1 MYLLGL
7 VIVVAMVAGMI
18 LRGLWKIP
26 GRIRRGQRERRHAR
40 GRHAITQGLLAI
52 GHGDSSAAR
61 AHAEVARRHAGG
73 DPLALLL
80 HAQSAQLDG
89 DRDGAQRAFRAMAER
104 AEELRAQ
111 RGGRKKADALQDL
124 LAKIEEMPEQDR
136 AMAVGVH
143 RIVTEVAP
151 ELEPRTWYGMP
162 AYARGT
168 DVLVFLQVSSKFGVR
183 YTTLG

>member
-1 MYLLGL
+1 MSESTGF
-7 VIVVAMVAGMI
+7 
-18 LRGLWKIP
+18 
-26 GRIRRGQRERRHAR
+26 
-40 GRHAITQGLLAI
+40 
-52 GHGDSSAAR
+52 SAAEQ
-61 AHAEVARRHAGG
+61 AAI
-73 DPLALLL
+73 
-80 HAQSAQLDG
+80 
-89 DRDGAQRAFRAMAER
+89 AER
-104 AEELRAQ
+104 AQELRAQ

-136 AMAVGVH
+136 ALAVVVH

>member
-1 MYLLGL
+1 MSESTGF
-7 VIVVAMVAGMI
+7 
-18 LRGLWKIP
+18 
-26 GRIRRGQRERRHAR
+26 
-40 GRHAITQGLLAI
+40 
-52 GHGDSSAAR
+52 SAAEQ
-61 AHAEVARRHAGG
+61 AAI
-73 DPLALLL
+73 
-80 HAQSAQLDG
+80 
-89 DRDGAQRAFRAMAER
+89 AER
-104 AEELRAQ
+104 AQELRAQ
-111 RGGRKKADALQDL
+111 RGGKKKAGALQDL

-162 AYARGT
+162 AYTRGT

>member
-1 MYLLGL
+1 MTEPTGF
-7 VIVVAMVAGMI
+7 
-18 LRGLWKIP
+18 
-26 GRIRRGQRERRHAR
+26 
-40 GRHAITQGLLAI
+40 
-52 GHGDSSAAR
+52 SAAEQ
-61 AHAEVARRHAGG
+61 AAI
-73 DPLALLL
+73 
-80 HAQSAQLDG
+80 
-89 DRDGAQRAFRAMAER
+89 AER
-104 AEELRAQ
+104 AQELRAQ
-111 RGGRKKADALQDL
+111 RGGKKKADALQDL

-143 RIVTEVAP
+143 RIVTEAAP

>member
-1 MYLLGL
+1 M
-7 VIVVAMVAGMI
+7 
-18 LRGLWKIP
+18 
-26 GRIRRGQRERRHAR
+26 
-40 GRHAITQGLLAI
+40 
-52 GHGDSSAAR
+52 
-61 AHAEVARRHAGG
+61 
-73 DPLALLL
+73 
-80 HAQSAQLDG
+80 
-89 DRDGAQRAFRAMAER
+89 
-104 AEELRAQ
+104 
-111 RGGRKKADALQDL
+111 
-124 LAKIEEMPEQDR
+124 KIEEMPEQDR

>member
-1 MYLLGL
+1 MSESTGF
-7 VIVVAMVAGMI
+7 
-18 LRGLWKIP
+18 
-26 GRIRRGQRERRHAR
+26 
-40 GRHAITQGLLAI
+40 
-52 GHGDSSAAR
+52 SAAEQ
-61 AHAEVARRHAGG
+61 AAI
-73 DPLALLL
+73 
-80 HAQSAQLDG
+80 
-89 DRDGAQRAFRAMAER
+89 AER
-104 AEELRAQ
+104 AQELRAQ

-124 LAKIEEMPEQDR
+124 LVKIEEMPEQDR

-183 YTTLG
+183 YTTLGFNEGAKLDDGVMWATDFALKDITDTEEKKIARLVKKAVS